1 MASKAHK
8 TEEAAIRRLAL
19 AYPNTREDHPWGETA
34 FKVKD
39 KAFIFLRCDEEGLSI
54 GMKLPHSNS
63 DALEHSF
70 CEPTHYGL
78 GKSGW
83 VTATFS
89 PTDKVPMNLL
99 AQWIDESFRAV
110 APKTLVKTMDGGK
123 TPSKAKART
132 KAKTRARKTTK
143 KK

>member
-1 MASKAHK
+1 MTPTIHKA
-8 TEEAAIRRLAL
+8 EESAIRRIAL

-39 KAFIFLRCDEEGLSI
+39 KAFIFMRCDEDGLSI
-54 GMKLPHSNS
+54 GMKLPQSNAE
-63 DALEHSF
+63 ALDYSF

-89 PTDKVPMNLL
+89 PTDKVPMDLL
-99 AQWIDESFRAV
+99 EPWIDESFRAV
-110 APKTLVKTMDGGK
+110 APKIIERHSFRRSICFAGG
-123 TPSKAKART
+123 SDRSLAARPNIST
-132 KAKTRARKTTK
+132 SSG
-143 KK
+143 

>member
-1 MASKAHK
+1 MTPETLK
-8 TEEAAIRRLAL
+8 TEESAIRRLAL
-19 AYPNTREDHPWGETA
+19 AYPDTREEHPWGETA

-39 KAFIFLRCDEEGLSI
+39 KAFIFMRCDEDGLSM
-54 GMKLPHSNS
+54 GVKLPHSNA
-63 DALEHSF
+63 DALEYSF

-89 PTDKVPMNLL
+89 PTDKVPMDLL
-99 AQWIDESFRAV
+99 EQWIDESFRAV
-110 APKTLVKTMDGGK
+110 APKTLVKQMDARQ
-123 TPSKAKART
+123 TP
-132 KAKTRARKTTK
+132 AKTSKARKTAK